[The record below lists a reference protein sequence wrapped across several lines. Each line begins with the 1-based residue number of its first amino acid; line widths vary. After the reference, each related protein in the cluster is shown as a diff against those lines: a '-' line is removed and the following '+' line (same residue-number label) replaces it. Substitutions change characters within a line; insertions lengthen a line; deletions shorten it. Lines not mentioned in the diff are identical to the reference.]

1 MDQNKRI
8 QSETKQLE
16 HLRKLRARQKAG
28 GSIMILMLII
38 ICINCVDELSTSIG
52 NTFQSNVINDFF
64 VANGS
69 TYEAGLSIVSMVGL
83 LSAATVILSPFYRAL
98 SDKYG
103 RKIFL
108 VVNTLGMSV
117 GLFLCGIAPNYTVYA
132 IGTALISFFIVH
144 DTQIIYILEV
154 APTKNRAV
162 FYSVCKA
169 AGILTGVMLPLLRTI
184 FMGNDASKWQIV
196 YLVPAGM
203 AIVVSLITFLGAK
216 ESDAFIDSRITYL
229 EKPLEQRL
237 EEEKGKDAEKIGIF
251 PSLKYIFTH
260 EKFRWNAISRILL
273 ASGQIAITS
282 YYQSIMSEDAYG
294 TLSTADVTSVL
305 FVYPFIYAGITMLSG
320 IVADKFG
327 RKKLEII
334 YCITCAI
341 TFIFFVAGSMS
352 GWNPFLIGL
361 FYGLF
366 TSTYWCSID
375 YLAIM
380 TTEMAPAGIRNS
392 LVAAA
397 SLLNYAG
404 VGVGAIVIMI
414 IFNIIPL
421 GIACLVVGLP
431 CIILSLIVTVW
442 KGVETNGTKM
452 D

>member
-1 MDQNKRI
+1 MDYNKRI

-16 HLRKLRARQKAG
+16 RLRKLRASQKVG
-28 GSIMILMLII
+28 GSIILLMIII

-64 VANGS
+64 VSKGS
-69 TYEAGLSIVSMVGL
+69 TYEAGLSIISIVGL

-98 SDKYG
+98 SDRYG

-108 VVNTLGMSV
+108 VLNTLGMSG
-117 GLFLCGIAPNYTVYA
+117 GLFLCGIAPNYAIYA
-132 IGTALISFFIVH
+132 IGAALTSFFIVH

-169 AGILTGVMLPLLRTI
+169 AGILAGVLLPLLRTI

-196 YLVPAGM
+196 YLVPAGL
-203 AIVVSLITFLGAK
+203 AIIVSVITFLGAK
-216 ESDAFIDSRITYL
+216 EPEAFIDSRIAYL

-260 EKFRWNAISRILL
+260 ENFRWNATSRMIL
-273 ASGQIAITS
+273 AAGQGAITS

-305 FVYPFIYAGITMLSG
+305 FVYPFIYAGVTMLSG
-320 IVADKFG
+320 ILADKLG

-334 YCITCAI
+334 YCSTCAV
-341 TFIFFVAGSMS
+341 TFILFVMGSMS
-352 GWNPFLIGL
+352 GWNPFVIGL

-392 LVAAA
+392 VVAAA

-404 VGVGAIVIMI
+404 VGIGSIVIMI
-414 IFNIIPL
+414 MFNLVPL
-421 GIACLVVGLP
+421 GIACLIVGLP
-431 CIILSLIVTVW
+431 CIIFSLIVTIW
-442 KGVETNGTKM
+442 KGIETNGFKM

>member
-16 HLRKLRARQKAG
+16 RLRKLRTAQKAG
-28 GSIMILMLII
+28 GSIILLMIII

-69 TYEAGLSIVSMVGL
+69 TYEAGLSVVSIVGL

-108 VVNTLGMSV
+108 VINTLGMSS
-117 GLFLCGIAPNYTVYA
+117 GLFLCGIAPNYFTYA
-132 IGTALISFFIVH
+132 LGAALTSFFIVH

-162 FYSVCKA
+162 FYSICKA
-169 AGILTGVMLPLLRTI
+169 AGILAGVLLPLLRTI

-196 YLVPAGM
+196 YLVPAGL
-203 AIVVSLITFLGAK
+203 AILVSLITFLGAK
-216 ESDAFIDSRITYL
+216 ESNAFIDSRIAYL

-260 EKFRWNAISRILL
+260 TNFRWNAISRMIL
-273 ASGQIAITS
+273 AAGQGAITS

-294 TLSTADVTSVL
+294 SLSTADVTSVL
-305 FVYPFIYAGITMLSG
+305 FVYPFIYAGVTMLSG
-320 IVADKFG
+320 ILADKLG

-334 YCITCAI
+334 YCTTCAI
-341 TFIFFVAGSMS
+341 TFILFVAGSMS
-352 GWNPFLIGL
+352 GWNPLLIGL

-392 LVAAA
+392 VVAAA

-404 VGVGAIVIMI
+404 VGIGSIVIMI
-414 IFNIIPL
+414 MFNLIPL

-431 CIILSLIVTVW
+431 CIVVSLIVTVW
-442 KGVETNGTKM
+442 KGIETNGAQM
-452 D
+452 E